1 LSAKSILIVTTSI
14 FGSAFLGIFLSTI
27 IFDGPSPDSEEFFEN
42 ERFSQTRSEATKVD
56 PLILEWQSSSN
67 PEAFARINNLSFS
80 DDKIAAYI
88 YLDNAD
94 SISNIPSEIDVIS
107 SDDNIVVAF
116 VSSQQIEQLAQM
128 VFVERIAPPIL
139 AVFRQDSTIPLIES
153 PAEKEKPET
162 IIESPAEKEKPE
174 TQDSKSTESNLE
186 VILSSSTSI
195 ELEVTIITS
204 SSTGVE

>member
-1 LSAKSILIVTTSI
+1 LSAKSIFIVTTSI

-42 ERFSQTRSEATKVD
+42 KS
-56 PLILEWQSSSN
+56 LE
-67 PEAFARINNLSFS
+67 
-80 DDKIAAYI
+80 K
-88 YLDNAD
+88 
-94 SISNIPSEIDVIS
+94 
-107 SDDNIVVAF
+107 
-116 VSSQQIEQLAQM
+116 
-128 VFVERIAPPIL
+128 
-139 AVFRQDSTIPLIES
+139 STIPKTETIIESPAEKEKPETIIESPAEKEKPETIIKS

-195 ELEVTIITS
+195 ELEGTITTS

>member
-1 LSAKSILIVTTSI
+1 LSAKSIFIVTTSI

-27 IFDGPSPDSEEFFEN
+27 IFDGPSPDPEEFFEN

-56 PLILEWQSSSN
+56 PIILEWQSSSN
-67 PEAFARINNLSFS
+67 PEAFARTNNLSFS
-80 DDKIAAYI
+80 DDKIAVYI

-94 SISNIPSEIDVIS
+94 SISNISSEIDVIS

-116 VSSQQIEQLAQM
+116 VSSQQIEQLTQM

-162 IIESPAEKEKPE
+162 
-174 TQDSKSTESNLE
+174 QDSKSTESDLE
-186 VILSSSTSI
+186 VIPSSSTSI
-195 ELEVTIITS
+195 ELEGTVTTS